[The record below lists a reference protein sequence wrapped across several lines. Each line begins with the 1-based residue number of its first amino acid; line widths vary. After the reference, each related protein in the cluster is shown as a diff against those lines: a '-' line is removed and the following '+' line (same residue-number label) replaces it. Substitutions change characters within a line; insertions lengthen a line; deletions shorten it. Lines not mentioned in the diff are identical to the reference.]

1 MVPAHLR
8 NTHHARQWSRRLV
21 MQALYQWQMTGQDLR
36 EIEHQFLDDE
46 NMHKSDFA
54 YFHELLHRVPACL
67 DELDAHLNE
76 YLDRTISKVDPVER
90 AILRN
95 ACYELKYRRDVP
107 QKVVINEAV
116 KLAKKFG
123 AEQSYRFVNGVLDR
137 VMKDLRMAQTDVDS
151 PA

>member
-1 MVPAHLR
+1 MSPARQHSP
-8 NTHHARQWSRRLV
+8 HHARQWSRRLV

-46 NMHKSDFA
+46 NMHKADFA

-67 DELDAHLNE
+67 DELDAYLSE
-76 YLDRTISKVDPVER
+76 YLKRSISEVDPVER

-123 AEQSYRFVNGVLDR
+123 AEQSYRFVNSVLDK
-137 VMKDLRMAQTDVDS
+137 VMRDLRIAQLEVNS
-151 PA
+151 SA